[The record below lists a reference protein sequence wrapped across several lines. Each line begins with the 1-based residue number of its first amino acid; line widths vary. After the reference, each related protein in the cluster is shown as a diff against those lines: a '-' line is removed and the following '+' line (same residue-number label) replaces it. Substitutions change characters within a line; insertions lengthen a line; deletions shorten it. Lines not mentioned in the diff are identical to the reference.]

1 MTATNGLIVNGKV
14 IYLIFLPVR
23 SLYHS
28 PMIPFSNLFFNP
40 DYHQERLSNFV
51 SSILGMQI
59 TVVEVLSMEDTLMD
73 GESYLIMD
81 LVTRT
86 DDGSIVNVEIQ
97 KQGYDFP
104 GQRMSCYA
112 SDLLLRQ
119 YIKAKRCPIILH
131 TIFPI
136 EDIKPVYVIVIFEHT
151 TSELRLESYD
161 YIHHGKTT
169 FDTGLDL
176 HMPERFCIIALDV
189 FREIPYSEIKKCS
202 QSAWLLLL
210 STEKLEDA
218 TRLIQDYPWMS
229 PYFRKLPHCAADPRR
244 CSICGQ
250 KLYCRWMKIP
260 LNIKVERMQAEN
272 EKLKLKAE
280 KSDAE
285 NESYVNKA
293 KLTNPVSPNWNI
305 YFRNH
310 RINNA
315 HCSNCQ

>member
-1 MTATNGLIVNGKV
+1 MTPDFPAQRSPVIWSEPADTPEELTYRLKKNPTLYDRYQRLNRKWKGHLSDFLTGKKS
-14 IYLIFLPVR
+14 LP
-23 SLYHS
+23 LTYD
-28 PMIPFSNLFFNP
+28 PFFKFIFNP

-81 LVTRT
+81 LVART
-86 DDGSIVNVEIQ
+86 DDGFIVNVEIQ

-119 YIKAKRCPIILH
+119 YIKAKKMPDHSTHDFSYR
-131 TIFPI
+131 
-136 EDIKPVYVIVIFEHT
+136 DIKPVYVIVIFEHT
-151 TSELRLESYD
+151 TSELRLESHD

-169 FDTGLDL
+169 FNTGLDL

-218 TRLIQDYPWMS
+218 ERLVQDYPWMS
-229 PYFRKLPHCAADPRR
+229 PIFQEIAALRR
-244 CSICGQ
+244 RPEEVFDMWSEALLQ
-250 KLYCRWMKIP
+250 MD
-260 LNIKVERMQAEN
+260 EN
-272 EKLKLKAE
+272 TLK
-280 KSDAE
+280 
-285 NESYVNKA
+285 YQV
-293 KLTNPVSPNWNI
+293 
-305 YFRNH
+305 
-310 RINNA
+310 
-315 HCSNCQ
+315 